1 MPKKLHQSSNRWYF
15 EWVSIK
21 IVLPIIS
28 LIGITTLGLSQL
40 INPIFAQSIPTV
52 AQTEGEGDTTI
63 HNYYTSPPFE
73 EIYYYAIETEEGL
86 ILIDTGRLL
95 SQARYA
101 LEELQQFDKPILAIL
116 ITHPHTDHFGGL
128 PAFVE
133 AAGVNI
139 PIYAS
144 QITLDSIE
152 NDEQGYIENRNEQL
166 GEDFPDLEEIPLP
179 NTIVEDGQKFTIGG
193 VDIIAYDFPTNESDT
208 TTTYY
213 LPEQEV
219 MFIGDLVNGNKT
231 PGLFE
236 GNTLHWLNALREIQ
250 ERFPNL
256 KLIYPGHTE
265 PDRPDVLFEAQI
277 DYIETFRNLVS
288 QALEN
293 DGVVDDREKQNI
305 GDEIEKRYPDYET
318 SLLLPGL
325 TEINIDGVAEEL
337 KGESN

>member
-1 MPKKLHQSSNRWYF
+1 MRKLRFNF
-15 EWVSIK
+15 FPIK
-21 IVLPIIS
+21 TMLLVMSLLGTIILS
-28 LIGITTLGLSQL
+28 LSQ
-40 INPIFAQSIPTV
+40 PIV
-52 AQTEGEGDTTI
+52 AQTEGDRENITI

-128 PAFVE
+128 PLFIE
-133 AAGVNI
+133 AAGGDV

-144 QITLDSIE
+144 QITYDSIE
-152 NDEQGYIENRNEQL
+152 SDERGYIENRARQL
-166 GEDFPDLEEIPLP
+166 GLDFPDPEDIPLP
-179 NTIVEDGQKFTIGG
+179 NSIVEDGQKLTIGG

-213 LPEQEV
+213 LPEQQV
-219 MFIGDLVNGNKT
+219 MFIGDLVNGEKT

-236 GNTLHWLNALREIQ
+236 GNTNNWIDTLREIQ
-250 ERFPNL
+250 ESFPDL
-256 KLIYPGHTE
+256 ERVYPGHTS
-265 PDRPDVLFEAQI
+265 PDNPDELIEAQI

-288 QALEN
+288 EALEN
-293 DGVVDDREKQNI
+293 DQVVDDEEKHDI
-305 GDEIEKRYPDYET
+305 ADEIERLYPDYET
-318 SLLLPGL
+318 SFLLPGL
-325 TEINIDGVAEEL
+325 IDINIDGVAEEL
-337 KGESN
+337 RSENNQQTFITN

>member
-1 MPKKLHQSSNRWYF
+1 MPKKLRHSSKKWYF
-15 EWVSIK
+15 KLVFVK
-21 IVLPIIS
+21 KTLLIIS
-28 LIGITTLGLSQL
+28 LLVITTLPPFDS
-40 INPIFAQSIPTV
+40 IFAQSIPIV
-52 AQTEGEGDTTI
+52 AQTEGDRDITI

-73 EIYYYAIETEEGL
+73 EIYYYAIETDEGL
-86 ILIDTGRLL
+86 ISIDTGRLL

-133 AAGVNI
+133 AAGVDI

-152 NDEQGYIENRNEQL
+152 NDERGYIENRNEQL
-166 GEDFPDLEEIPLP
+166 REDFPDLEEIPLP

-236 GNTLHWLNALREIQ
+236 GNTLHWLDALREIQ
-250 ERFPNL
+250 ERFPDL
-256 KLIYPGHTE
+256 KLVYPGHTE

>member
-1 MPKKLHQSSNRWYF
+1 MPKKLRHSSKKWYF
-15 EWVSIK
+15 KLVFVK
-21 IVLPIIS
+21 KTLLIIS
-28 LIGITTLGLSQL
+28 FLVITTLSLFPPFDS
-40 INPIFAQSIPTV
+40 IFAQSIPIV
-52 AQTEGEGDTTI
+52 AQTEGDRDITI

-73 EIYYYAIETEEGL
+73 EIYYYAIETDEGL

-128 PAFVE
+128 PVFIE
-133 AAGVNI
+133 AAEGDI

-144 QITLDSIE
+144 QITYDSIE
-152 NDEQGYIENRNEQL
+152 SDEQGYIENRNEQL
-166 GEDFPDLEEIPLP
+166 GRDFPDPEEIPLP
-179 NTIVEDGQKFTIGG
+179 NTIVEDEQEFTIGG

-213 LPEQEV
+213 LPEQEE
-219 MFIGDLVNGNKT
+219 MFVGDLVNGNKT

-236 GNTLHWLNALREIQ
+236 GNTSNWLNALREIQ
-250 ERFPNL
+250 EKFPDL
-256 KLIYPGHTE
+256 KQVYPGHTE
-265 PDRPDVLFEAQI
+265 PDRPDVLIETQI
-277 DYIETFRNLVS
+277 DYIESFRNLVS

-293 DGVVDDREKQNI
+293 DDVVDDEEKQKI
-305 GDEIEKRYPDYET
+305 RDKIARLYPDYKT

-337 KGESN
+337 KNESN